1 MKPAKLLHFRYYTV
15 AQKAEQMYYCRLA
28 TPLRATVVGESPAC
42 VVCAAPSTLLSN
54 GRWFCSRACRRTAS
68 FDRELRKRYGLPE
81 TAYRSLL
88 EIQGAK
94 CPICLHPLLDQETRP
109 YVDHDHVTGRV
120 RGLLCLTCNLLLG
133 RLGDDA
139 DRLAARA
146 TFTSQPAF
154 ERAADYLRAPPA
166 EVIGQT
172 FFAPLV
178 RHLVR
183 RMDPELAALLSSFP

>member
-1 MKPAKLLHFRYYTV
+1 
-15 AQKAEQMYYCRLA
+15 MYYCRLA
-28 TPLRATVVGESPAC
+28 TPLHATVVGESPAC

-88 EIQGAK
+88 
-94 CPICLHPLLDQETRP
+94 DQETRP

-146 TFTSQPAF
+146 KVTSQPAF
-154 ERAADYLRAPPA
+154 ARAADYLRAPPA

-172 FFAPLV
+172 FLAPLV